1 MRQEWSPE
9 ELLASWTLVDG
20 DWKLVANK
28 SGPTR
33 LGFCLMLKFFEIEAR
48 FPEFIEE
55 FPQSA
60 VEYVSGL
67 VKVPAAELTKYDLA
81 GAKRHR
87 KQIHEAL
94 GFRPPT
100 LAWLAAEVCPVEL
113 VEDRQREALLV
124 ECHTRKIEPPGP
136 TRMERVL
143 VAARGRWER
152 AFCARTIERLGAV
165 GRARLLAL
173 VAEGNDEGTALLAAL
188 KRDPGAVGLDALL
201 MEIIKLT
208 SVREL
213 GLPKGLFADCSE
225 KLVAAWRARAIKMYP
240 SDFRDTAEDV
250 RVTLLAALCS
260 SRQAEITEALVDL
273 LIALVHKINARAERR
288 VEKQLTAELR
298 KVRGKEGILFKLAE
312 AAVGKP
318 DERGR
323 VARPRP
329 DARLRRTRPHRG
341 RRAPRGPGGGPAD
354 VRRRRAH
361 HDVQRHPR
369 GPAEHRAPAQS
380 GDRGARGRRG
390 GARFA
395 PTEREFAVTPAARRK
410 VFGLATADDRLA

>member
-1 MRQEWSPE
+1 VVAGKAAG
-9 ELLASWTLVDG
+9 ELDLVDG

-55 FPQSA
+55 FPQPA

-67 VKVPAAELTKYDLA
+67 VKVPAAELAKYDLA

-87 KQIHEAL
+87 KQIREAL

-100 LAWLAAEVCPVEL
+100 LADEESLTAWLAAEVCPVEL

-124 ECHTRKIEPPGP
+124 ECRTRKIEPPGP
-136 TRMERVL
+136 TRMEKVL
-143 VAARGRWER
+143 VAAPGRWER

-225 KLVAAWRARAIKMYP
+225 KLVAAWRAGDQDVSLGLPRHGGGRAG
-240 SDFRDTAEDV
+240 
-250 RVTLLAALCS
+250 
-260 SRQAEITEALVDL
+260 
-273 LIALVHKINARAERR
+273 H
-288 VEKQLTAELR
+288 
-298 KVRGKEGILFKLAE
+298 
-312 AAVGKP
+312 
-318 DERGR
+318 
-323 VARPRP
+323 VARGAVFVEAGG
-329 DARLRRTRPHRG
+329 DHRCPG
-341 RRAPRGPGGGPAD
+341 RPAD
-354 VRRRRAH
+354 RSGPQ
-361 HDVQRHPR
+361 DQR
-369 GPAEHRAPAQS
+369 S
-380 GDRGARGRRG
+380 C
-390 GARFA
+390 
-395 PTEREFAVTPAARRK
+395 
-410 VFGLATADDRLA
+410 

>member
-260 SRQAEITEALVDL
+260 SRQAEITDALVDL

-369 GPAEHRAPAQS
+369 GPAEHRAPA
-380 GDRGARGRRG
+380 
-390 GARFA
+390 
-395 PTEREFAVTPAARRK
+395 
-410 VFGLATADDRLA
+410 